1 MATRAKPA
9 VRQKL
14 AEYRHKRDFSKTA
27 EPSGNDERA
36 RKKKQLVFVIQK
48 HAASHLHFDFRLE
61 LDGVMK
67 SWAVPKGPSYDPSVK
82 RLAMQVEDHPM
93 DYNTFEGTIPQGEY
107 GGGTVMLWDRG
118 TYTSAVDSENPIAE
132 LHRGYAR
139 GDLKIE
145 MHGERM
151 RGSWVLVRTRRGSDE
166 KPQWLLIKHRD
177 EFSSPGSDI
186 VADVTTS
193 VVSGRTMEE
202 IAENRRKKVWHSNR
216 APKSEPIENDSR
228 AKSRARDATS
238 ARKSTPAPSSA
249 SRAASA
255 KALGAGVLDP
265 MLASVGTDIPDGDGW
280 TFEPKYDGIRVLA
293 YATPDAARL
302 VTRNGKDKTAQFPG
316 IAEAVRKVAARS
328 RKALVLDGEVVA
340 LDHGAPARFQELQ
353 GRMHVKDAKAIAG
366 YESSAPVAL
375 MAFDVLLDGSDVL
388 VHEPWTK
395 RRTRLE
401 KRLAKH
407 GSDEL
412 RLTESKP
419 DGRAMLARAKSD
431 GWEGIIAKRTDAP
444 YQPGARSRDWLKLK
458 LEFRQ
463 EFVVGGWTE
472 PRNSRQHIGALLLGY
487 YDHGRLLYA
496 GNMGGG
502 FDNKGLA
509 EMYEQL
515 EPLARKSSPFEE
527 TPRPREPVHW
537 VTPKVVVEVK
547 FNEWTSDGK
556 LRQPIY
562 VGTRD
567 DKDPRT
573 VKREQTSVQKRAAKP
588 AKRARTTAVAKKSPA
603 EKSASKKSASKKSAS
618 KKRSTTKVVRVASRK
633 SVGAAAKK
641 PLAAGKSATKTTIK
655 AAKKPPKKSSGPAS
669 AAAKKSPSSSR
680 RSSAP
685 QGSVEQ
691 QLATIQENGGDGDV
705 EIKRG
710 VSLHVSSLDKV
721 YFPEDGYTKGD
732 LMRYY
737 ARVAP
742 LILPAIADRPLVLKR
757 TPEGI
762 KGEVFFQQKPPQ
774 HVPPIVR
781 VESVVNDD
789 GVSAE
794 RIVGGDLATLLYTVQ
809 IGCVSVDPWESRVG
823 SLDDMDYTILD
834 LDPGP
839 RATFDR
845 VVAVAQWVKEEL
857 DAHGLRAALKTS
869 GSRGLH
875 IAIPLPP
882 RTRYEAG
889 LLLAQLIATRVA
901 EAHPKDATVER
912 SVKARP
918 PATIYVDYLQNV
930 KGKSVA
936 GAYCVRAKPG
946 ATVSTPLQWKELNAS
961 LAPREFT
968 IETVPGRL
976 LKLGDIWSSTLKTRN
991 TAAAIRAAA
1000 DR

>member
-1 MATRAKPA
+1 MATRAKTA
-9 VRQKL
+9 VRKKL

-27 EPSGNDERA
+27 EPSGNESGSRS
-36 RKKKQLVFVIQK
+36 KKKLVFVIQK

-82 RLAMQVEDHPM
+82 RLAMQVEDHPI
-93 DYNTFEGTIPQGEY
+93 DYNTFEGTIPKGEY

-118 TYTSAVDSENPIAE
+118 TYTSALDENDPIPE
-132 LHRGYAR
+132 LHRGYAK
-139 GDLKIE
+139 GDLKIL
-145 MHGERM
+145 MHGKRM
-151 RGSWVLVRTRRGSDE
+151 LGSWVLVRTRRGSDE

-177 EFSSPGSDI
+177 EFSKPGADI
-186 VADVTTS
+186 VAKEMTS

-202 IAENRRKKVWHSNR
+202 IAENKRRKVWHSNR
-216 APKSEPIENDSR
+216 A
-228 AKSRARDATS
+228 AKASSARDDAEDEPEPKPVRATKKI
-238 ARKSTPAPSSA
+238 AAPSTA
-249 SRAASA
+249 ARAASA
-255 KALGAGVLDP
+255 KALGAGALDP
-265 MLASVGTDIPDGDGW
+265 MLASVGTDIPAGSDW

-293 YATPDAARL
+293 YATPEAARL
-302 VTRNGKDKTAQFPG
+302 VTRNGKDKTAQFPAV
-316 IAEAVRKVAARS
+316 AEAVRKLAS
-328 RKALVLDGEVVA
+328 RGRRAVVLDGEIVA
-340 LDHGAPARFQELQ
+340 LDHGKPARFQELQ
-353 GRMHVKDAKAIAG
+353 QRMHVKDTSAIAG
-366 YESSAPVAL
+366 YEKSAPVAL
-375 MAFDVLLDGSDVL
+375 MAFDILLDGNDVL

-395 RRTRLE
+395 RRATLE

-407 GSDEL
+407 ASSEL
-412 RLTESKP
+412 RLTESIVD
-419 DGRAMLARAKSD
+419 DGREMLDRARKS
-431 GWEGIIAKRTDAP
+431 GWEGIIAKRVDAP

-463 EFVVGGWTE
+463 EFVVGGFTE
-472 PRNSRQHIGALLLGY
+472 PRNTRQHIGALLLGY
-487 YDHGRLLYA
+487 YDRGRLIYA

-502 FDNKGLA
+502 FDNAGLA
-509 EMYEQL
+509 EMYEM
-515 EPLARKSSPFEE
+515 LAPHERKSSPFEE

-537 VTPKVVVEVK
+537 VTPRVVVEVK

-573 VKREQTSVQKRAAKP
+573 VKREHTSVQESTGAAKKKSAP
-588 AKRARTTAVAKKSPA
+588 AKKVAPAKKAPAKKLVRAKVRTSVAATAKKSAPPR
-603 EKSASKKSASKKSAS
+603 KSAPA
-618 KKRSTTKVVRVASRK
+618 
-633 SVGAAAKK
+633 
-641 PLAAGKSATKTTIK
+641 
-655 AAKKPPKKSSGPAS
+655 KKSSARS
-669 AAAKKSPSSSR
+669 A
-680 RSSAP
+680 SSA
-685 QGSVEQ
+685 QSGSVEQ
-691 QLATIQENGGDGDV
+691 QLSAIEQDRGDGDI

-710 VSLHVSSLDKV
+710 VALHVSSLGKI
-721 YFPEDGYTKGD
+721 YFPGDNYTKGD

-742 LILPAIADRPLVLKR
+742 LILPTIADRPLVLKR

-774 HVPPIVR
+774 HVPKVVR
-781 VESVVNDD
+781 VETVENDD
-789 GVSAE
+789 GVRAE

-809 IGCVSVDPWESRVG
+809 IGCVSVDPWASRIDA
-823 SLDDMDYTILD
+823 LDSMDYTILD

-839 RATFDR
+839 RATFER
-845 VVAVAQWVKEEL
+845 VVEVARWVKEEL
-857 DAHGLRAALKTS
+857 DASGLRAALKTS

-882 RTRYEAG
+882 RTPYEAG

-901 EAHPKDATVER
+901 EAHPKEATVER
-912 SVKARP
+912 SVKSRP
-918 PATIYVDYLQNV
+918 PSAVYVDYLQNV

-936 GAYCVRAKPG
+936 GAYCVRARDG

-961 LAPREFT
+961 LDLREFT
-968 IETVPGRL
+968 IETVPPRIV
-976 LKLGDIWSSTLKTRN
+976 KLGDIWGSALKTKN
-991 TAAAIRAAA
+991 TGAAIRAAA